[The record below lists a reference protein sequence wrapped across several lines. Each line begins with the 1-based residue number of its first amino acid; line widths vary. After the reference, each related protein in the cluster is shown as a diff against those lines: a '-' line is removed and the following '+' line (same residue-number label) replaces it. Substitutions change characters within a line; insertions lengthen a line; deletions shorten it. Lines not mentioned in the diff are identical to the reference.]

1 LIAEKQR
8 VRMTIS
14 LKPRLEFDTAV
25 TRYPAKTMREASIDR
40 LITFFLKVSKKK
52 VHFRKSLI
60 AV

>member
-52 VHFRKSLI
+52 NSL
-60 AV
+60 